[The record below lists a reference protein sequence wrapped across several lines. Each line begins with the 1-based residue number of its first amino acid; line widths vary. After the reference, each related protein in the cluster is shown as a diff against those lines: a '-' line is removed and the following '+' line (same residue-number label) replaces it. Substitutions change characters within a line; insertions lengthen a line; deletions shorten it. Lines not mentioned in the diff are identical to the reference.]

1 MKTKTLLAAAL
12 PLLFLLPAGCDWRGV
27 RGNGRSKTEARP
39 VTAFTRID
47 AGGFYKIEW
56 RPGAPSCSLTTDENL
71 LSHIQTTMEGDVLQ
85 IEIQDTV
92 APTNGIKVVLTS
104 PALAGATLSGAL
116 HFEAANLSGA
126 TFALETSGASKVTLT
141 GKVNRLLASLTG
153 ASKLEAAQ
161 LTAEDVELSV
171 AGAGKAEVS
180 ASNTLRAA
188 ITGAGKVT
196 YSGHPKSV
204 EKRITGAGKIEPRE

>member
-27 RGNGRSKTEARP
+27 RGNGRSKTESRP

-71 LSHIQTTMEGDVLQ
+71 LSHIQTTMEGDVLK
-85 IEIQDTV
+85 IEIQDTI
-92 APTNGIKVVLTS
+92 APTHGIKVVLTS

-116 HFEAANLSGA
+116 QFEAAQLSGA
-126 TFALETSGASKVTLT
+126 TFALETSGASKVTLA